1 MELIISIFF
10 LVLISVIIATQWVKG
25 IDYMEK
31 NHPNY
36 KGEDL
41 FDEEVEPTK
50 EETPKPKR
58 KTKNQ

>member
-10 LVLISVIIATQWVKG
+10 LVLIFVIIATQWVKG

-50 EETPKPKR
+50 EESESTDSETTR
-58 KTKNQ
+58 